1 MIKSLNVTGKNL
13 EIRAPKCVWLFAGYD
28 NNKLQ
33 QWPIHSNDRTEKFK
47 SLNVE
52 LCEIKTR
59 CTFFSSPARK
69 ADTVECE
76 KK

>member
-1 MIKSLNVTGKNL
+1 MITTN
-13 EIRAPKCVWLFAGYD
+13 Y
-28 NNKLQ
+28 
-33 QWPIHSNDRTEKFK
+33 SNGLYTNDQTEKFK